1 MTTPFT
7 SDAEIIAIGEGVV
20 ARSLPKPA
28 WTHAAHF
35 AAAVWLVA
43 GQFGLVA
50 ERDMPGLI
58 RAYNTS
64 TGVENTDTGGYHE
77 TITLAS
83 LRATRAFLSGLPE
96 GTPLFA
102 ACNALL
108 ATELGR
114 PDWLLAYWSRERL
127 FSAQAR
133 RGWVEPDLQPLL
145 FPAR

>member
-7 SDAEIIAIGEGVV
+7 CDAEIIAIGEGVA
-20 ARSLPKPA
+20 ARTLPKPA

-43 GQFGLVA
+43 GQSDLVA

-58 RAYNTS
+58 RAYNTA
-64 TGVENTDTGGYHE
+64 TGVANTDSEGYHE

-83 LRATRAFLSGLPE
+83 LRAVRAFLGSLPDSRL
-96 GTPLFA
+96 PLFA

-108 ATELGR
+108 ATDLGKR
-114 PDWLLAYWSRERL
+114 DWLLAYWSRERL
-127 FSAQAR
+127 FSAEAR
-133 RGWVEPDLQPLL
+133 RGWVEPDLAALP
-145 FPAR
+145 F

>member
-20 ARSLPKPA
+20 ARTLPKAA

-35 AAAVWLVA
+35 AVAVWLIV
-43 GQFGLVA
+43 GQSELVA

-58 RAYNTS
+58 RAYNTA
-64 TGVENTDTGGYHE
+64 TGVANTDSEGYHE

-83 LRATRAFLSGLPE
+83 LRATRVFLAGLPA
-96 GTPLFA
+96 GTALFA

-108 ATELGR
+108 ATEVGR
-114 PDWLLAYWSRERL
+114 RDWLLAYWSRERL
-127 FSAQAR
+127 FSVEAR
-133 RGWVEPDLQPLL
+133 RGWVEPDLATLP
-145 FPAR
+145 F

>member
-20 ARSLPKPA
+20 ACTLPKRA

-35 AAAVWLVA
+35 AAAVWLIA
-43 GQFGLVA
+43 GQSALDP
-50 ERDMPGLI
+50 ECDMPGLI
-58 RAYNTS
+58 RAYNTA
-64 TGVENTDTGGYHE
+64 TGVANTDSEGYHE

-83 LRATRAFLSGLPE
+83 LRATRAFLGDLPE

-102 ACNALL
+102 ACNRLM
-108 ATELGR
+108 ATDLGK

-127 FSAQAR
+127 FSVEAR
-133 RGWVEPDLQPLL
+133 RGWVEPDLRTLP
-145 FPAR
+145 F

>member
-1 MTTPFT
+1 MTTLFT

-20 ARSLPKPA
+20 ARTLPKPA

-35 AAAVWLVA
+35 AAAVYLIA
-43 GQFGLVA
+43 GQSELVA

-58 RAYNTS
+58 RAYNTA
-64 TGVENTDTGGYHE
+64 TGVANTDSEGYHE

-83 LRATRAFLSGLPE
+83 LRATRAFLASLPE

-108 ATELGR
+108 ATDLGR
-114 PDWLLAYWSRERL
+114 RDWLLAFWSRERL
-127 FSAQAR
+127 FSVEAR
-133 RGWVEPDLQPLL
+133 RAWVEPDLASLP
-145 FPAR
+145 F

>member
-20 ARSLPKPA
+20 ARTLPKPA

-35 AAAVWLVA
+35 AAAVYLIA
-43 GQFGLVA
+43 GQSDLVA

-58 RAYNTS
+58 RAYNTA
-64 TGVENTDTGGYHE
+64 TGVANTDSEGYHE

-83 LRATRAFLSGLPE
+83 LRAVRAFLARLPE
-96 GTPLFA
+96 GAPLFV

-108 ATELGR
+108 VTELGKR
-114 PDWLLAYWSRERL
+114 DWLLAYWSRDRL
-127 FSAQAR
+127 FSGEAR
-133 RGWVEPDLQPLL
+133 RGWVGPDVRDLP
-145 FPAR
+145 F

>member
-1 MTTPFT
+1 MTTVFT

-20 ARSLPKPA
+20 ARTLPKPA

-35 AAAVWLVA
+35 AAAIWLVA
-43 GQFGLVA
+43 GQSELVA

-58 RAYNTS
+58 RAYNTA
-64 TGVENTDTGGYHE
+64 TGVPNTDTEGYHE

-83 LRATRAFLSGLPE
+83 LRAVRAFLAGLSD

-108 ATELGR
+108 ATDLGR
-114 PDWLLAYWSRERL
+114 RDWLLAYWSRERL
-127 FSAQAR
+127 FSAEAR
-133 RGWVEPDLQPLL
+133 RAWVEPDLAELP
-145 FPAR
+145 F

>member
-7 SDAEIIAIGEGVV
+7 CDAEIIAIGEGVV
-20 ARSLPKPA
+20 ALTLPKPA

-35 AAAVWLVA
+35 AAAVWLIA
-43 GQFGLVA
+43 GQSELVA

-58 RAYNTS
+58 GAYNAA
-64 TGVENTDTGGYHE
+64 TGVPNTDSEGYHE

-83 LRATRAFLSGLPE
+83 LRATRAFLAGLPD
-96 GTPLFA
+96 GSPLSA

-114 PDWLLAYWSRERL
+114 PDWLLAYWSRKRL
-127 FSAQAR
+127 FSAEARQA
-133 RGWVEPDLQPLL
+133 WVEPDRQALP
-145 FPAR
+145 F

>member
-7 SDAEIIAIGEGVV
+7 SDAEIVAIGEGVV
-20 ARSLPKPA
+20 ARTLPKPA

-35 AAAVWLVA
+35 AAAVYLIA
-43 GQFGLVA
+43 GQSDLVA

-58 RAYNTS
+58 RAYNAA
-64 TGVENTDTGGYHE
+64 TGVPNTDSEGYHE

-83 LRATRAFLSGLPE
+83 LRATRAFLASLPQ
-96 GTPLFA
+96 GTPLFV

-114 PDWLLAYWSRERL
+114 RDWLLAYWSRERL
-127 FSAQAR
+127 FSVEAR
-133 RGWVEPDLQPLL
+133 REWVEPDLAALP
-145 FPAR
+145 F

>member
-1 MTTPFT
+1 MTITFT
-7 SDAEIIAIGEGVV
+7 CDAEIIAIGEGVV

-43 GQFGLVA
+43 GQSDLVA

-58 RAYNTS
+58 RAYNTT
-64 TGVENTDTGGYHE
+64 TGVPNTDSEGYHE

-83 LRATRAFLSGLPE
+83 LRAVRAFLAGLPE
-96 GTPLFA
+96 GTSLFV

-108 ATELGR
+108 ATELGKR
-114 PDWLLAYWSRERL
+114 DWLLAYWSCERL
-127 FSAQAR
+127 FSAEAR
-133 RGWVEPDLQPLL
+133 RAWVEPDLRALPY
-145 FPAR
+145 

>member
-7 SDAEIIAIGEGVV
+7 CDAEIVAIGEGIV
-20 ARSLPKPA
+20 ACTLPKPA

-43 GQFGLVA
+43 GRSELVA

-58 RAYNTS
+58 RAYNS
-64 TGVENTDTGGYHE
+64 ATGVANTDSEGYHE

-83 LRATRAFLSGLPE
+83 LRAVRAFVGGLPA

-108 ATELGR
+108 ATDLGR
-114 PDWLLAYWSRERL
+114 RDWLLAYWSRERL
-127 FSAQAR
+127 FSAEAR
-133 RGWVEPDLQPLL
+133 RAWVEPDLQPLP
-145 FPAR
+145 F

>member
-7 SDAEIIAIGEGVV
+7 CDAEIAAIGEGVV
-20 ARSLPKPA
+20 ARTLPKPA

-43 GQFGLVA
+43 GQSDLVA

-58 RAYNTS
+58 RAYNTA
-64 TGVENTDTGGYHE
+64 TGVPNTDSQGYHE

-83 LRATRAFLSGLPE
+83 LRAVRAFLATLPE

-108 ATELGR
+108 GTDLGKR
-114 PDWLLAYWSRERL
+114 DWLLAYWSRERL
-127 FSAQAR
+127 FSAEAR
-133 RGWVEPDLQPLL
+133 RAWMEPDLQLL
-145 FPAR
+145 PW